1 MEAGEIEPA
10 GALPG
15 EKEGLSIAQP
25 ALERKNKDRRGEE
38 GLNGRTRGDGEKQG
52 RMIFFYVH
60 HRLLSKIFRDQGQK
74 VYYPIKCTNQLP
86 LTTVIFNDFVI
97 WLQQEEM
104 KRPFC
109 LNS

>member
-38 GLNGRTRGDGEKQG
+38 GLDGRTRGEMGKTGKNDTCTDNIAPEKL
-52 RMIFFYVH
+52 RF
-60 HRLLSKIFRDQGQK
+60 L
-74 VYYPIKCTNQLP
+74 
-86 LTTVIFNDFVI
+86 
-97 WLQQEEM
+97 
-104 KRPFC
+104 
-109 LNS
+109 